1 MLKKLTVSNLAVVEK
16 AEAEFAPGLN
26 VLTGETGAGKSVLMG
41 ALGLVLGGRAD
52 ASVVRDGAKEAEVE
66 AIFEVEGKGGGGER
80 VSIRRTVTREGRSR
94 AWVNDESVSVA
105 ELKELGRTLVDIHG
119 PTANQKLMEEAF
131 QRETLDS
138 YAEFNFV
145 KNGKAISESGE
156 SVKRRYGSAFSELA
170 GLKDQ
175 ASSLMSATGEEE
187 IDLLRFQ
194 VSELEEAGLSEE
206 DETIAERHAAA
217 AHAEDIV
224 ENANAITEA
233 LGGDQSAA
241 EILIQL
247 QPRFR
252 EIAKHLPSAAEWA
265 AEAEE
270 LTLKVQ
276 ELSRTVADAASK
288 MDVGEEDLE
297 ELDKRLTM
305 VNRLKRKYLT
315 VKSLSACADNGFVI
329 GSTDQPANRPNE
341 VEQLLAVLANKKAKL
356 DALEHREERLAE
368 LEAKI
373 AVADRAVRAA
383 GAELTKL
390 RTAAAEKLSS
400 SVTKE
405 LRDLGFLQAKFF
417 VALEPI
423 EPEAH
428 GMDRVVYM
436 FEPNPGEAAR
446 PLAAIAS
453 SGEIA
458 RVMLAI
464 KCVEKFQVSGF
475 RCQVSGFG
483 TNDERMAANLKLETC
498 NLKPTLVFDEIDAN
512 IGGEVGKIVGE
523 KMRAVARRHQ
533 VIAITHLP
541 QSAVYGDRH
550 LVVSKTVSG
559 GRTRTRISE
568 VEGEDRVSEVA
579 RMLGGE
585 KLTTVVRKHA
595 EELLQ
600 LPR

>member
-41 ALGLVLGGRAD
+41 ALGLVLGERAD

-66 AIFEVEGKGGGGER
+66 ADFGETL
-80 VSIRRTVTREGRSR
+80 IRRTVTREGRSR
-94 AWVNDESVSVA
+94 AWVNDESVSVS
-105 ELKELGRTLVDIHG
+105 ELKELGRALVDIHG
-119 PTANQKLMEEAF
+119 PTANQKLMEEPF
-131 QRETLDS
+131 QRETLDA
-138 YAEFNFV
+138 YAGFQGFKV
-145 KNGKAISESGE
+145 SGFQVVE
-156 SVKRRYGSAFSELA
+156 RYQSAFSELST
-170 GLKDQ
+170 LNSELSTLN
-175 ASSLMSATGEEE
+175 SSDGEDEL
-187 IDLLRFQ
+187 DMLRFQ
-194 VSELEEAGLSEE
+194 VNELEEAELTED
-206 DETIAERHAAA
+206 DETIADRHAAA
-217 AHAEDIV
+217 AHAEEIV

-252 EIAKHLPSAAEWA
+252 EMAKHLPSAAGWA
-265 AEAEE
+265 DEAEE
-270 LTLKVQ
+270 LTVKVQ

-288 MDVGEEDLE
+288 LDVGDEDLE
-297 ELDKRLTM
+297 ELDKRLTL
-305 VNRLKRKYLT
+305 VNKLLRKYAKGIGDQGSGIKVLLK
-315 VKSLSACADNGFVI
+315 VLS
-329 GSTDQPANRPNE
+329 E
-341 VEQLLAVLANKKAKL
+341 KKAKL
-356 DALEHREERLAE
+356 DALEHREERIEE
-368 LEAKI
+368 LKAKI
-373 AVADRAVRAA
+373 AVVDKTVRTA

-390 RTAAAEKLSS
+390 RTAAAEKLSA

-405 LRDLGFLQAKFF
+405 LKDLGFLQAKFF

-423 EPEAH
+423 EPEAY

-436 FEPNPGEAAR
+436 FEPNPGETAR

-458 RVMLAI
+458 RVMLAL
-464 KCVEKFQVSGF
+464 KCVVPGCEVAKLRGDGRNSATPQP
-475 RCQVSGFG
+475 R
-483 TNDERMAANLKLETC
+483 NLATSQL
-498 NLKPTLVFDEIDAN
+498 TLVFDEIDAN

-523 KMRAVARRHQ
+523 KMKVVAKSHQ

-550 LVVSKTVSG
+550 LVVSKAVSG

-568 VEGEDRVSEVA
+568 VEGEDRISEVA

>member
-1 MLKKLTVSNLAVVEK
+1 MLHRLTVSNLAVVEK

-41 ALGLVLGGRAD
+41 ALELVLGGRAD

-66 AIFEVEGKGGGGER
+66 ADFGDKV
-80 VSIRRTVTREGRSR
+80 VRRTVTREGRSR

-105 ELKELGRTLVDIHG
+105 ELRELGRSLVDIHG
-119 PTANQKLMEEAF
+119 PTANQKLMEETF
-131 QRETLDS
+131 QRETLDA
-138 YAEFNFV
+138 Y
-145 KNGKAISESGE
+145 
-156 SVKRRYGSAFSELA
+156 A
-170 GLKDQ
+170 GLKGCTVEELKGFKVSGVQGFRVFADYQ
-175 ASSLMSATGEEE
+175 SAYAELSDLKSQVSRLMSSGGE
-187 IDLLRFQ
+187 DVDFLRFQ
-194 VSELEEAGLSEE
+194 VNELEEAGLTEE
-206 DETIAERHAAA
+206 DGTIAERHAAA
-217 AHAEDIV
+217 AHAGEIV
-224 ENANAITEA
+224 ESANAITEA
-233 LGGDQSAA
+233 LGGDQSVA
-241 EILIQL
+241 EILIRL

-252 EIAKHLPSAAEWA
+252 EMAKHLPSAAEWA

-288 MDVGEEDLE
+288 LDVGDEDLE
-297 ELDKRLTM
+297 DLDRRLTL
-305 VNRLKRKYLT
+305 VSKLLRKYRASNVSGLL
-315 VKSLSACADNGFVI
+315 SLFS
-329 GSTDQPANRPNE
+329 E
-341 VEQLLAVLANKKAKL
+341 KKAKL
-356 DALEHREERLAE
+356 EALEHREERIEE
-368 LEAKI
+368 LRAKI
-373 AVADRAVRAA
+373 AVADRQVRKA
-383 GAELTKL
+383 GTELTKL
-390 RTAAAEKLSS
+390 RASAAERISKA
-400 SVTKE
+400 VTKE

-417 VALEPI
+417 VALGPI

-436 FEPNPGEAAR
+436 FEPNPGEQAR

-464 KCVEKFQVSGF
+464 KCVEKVRSCEVEKLRGGLGRLTSQPL
-475 RCQVSGFG
+475 
-483 TNDERMAANLKLETC
+483 NLSTSQL
-498 NLKPTLVFDEIDAN
+498 TLVFDEIDAN

-523 KMRAVARRHQ
+523 KMKTVARSHQ

-550 LVVSKTVSG
+550 LVVSKQVSG

-568 VEGEDRVSEVA
+568 VDGEDRVSEVA

-585 KLTTVVRKHA
+585 KLTSVVRKHA

-600 LPR
+600 LSR

>member
-1 MLKKLTVSNLAVVEK
+1 MLHRLTVSNLAVVEK

-105 ELKELGRTLVDIHG
+105 ELKELGQKLVDIHG

-138 YAEFNFV
+138 YADFDSV
-145 KNGKAISESGE
+145 KKGRSISESGE
-156 SVKRRYGSAFSELA
+156 SVKRRYDSAFSELTD
-170 GLKDQ
+170 LKSQ
-175 ASSLMSATGEEE
+175 VSRLMSFAGEDEL
-187 IDLLRFQ
+187 DMLRFQ
-194 VSELEEAGLSEE
+194 VNELEEAGLSED

-276 ELSRTVADAASK
+276 ELSRTVADAVSK

-297 ELDKRLTM
+297 ELDKRLTL
-305 VNRLKRKYLT
+305 VNKLLRKYRASDVSGL
-315 VKSLSACADNGFVI
+315 KSS
-329 GSTDQPANRPNE
+329 
-341 VEQLLAVLANKKAKL
+341 LAAKKAKL
-356 DALEHREERLAE
+356 DALEHREERIAE
-368 LEAKI
+368 LNAKI
-373 AVADRAVRAA
+373 AVADKAVRKA

-390 RTAAAEKLSS
+390 RTAAAEKLST

-458 RVMLAI
+458 RVMLA
-464 KCVEKFQVSGF
+464 
-475 RCQVSGFG
+475 
-483 TNDERMAANLKLETC
+483 LKACTS
-498 NLKPTLVFDEIDAN
+498 KTSQTSQTLVFDEIDAN

>member
-1 MLKKLTVSNLAVVEK
+1 MLKRLTVSNLAVVEK

-41 ALGLVLGGRAD
+41 ALDLVLGGRAD
-52 ASVVRDGAKEAEVE
+52 SSIVRDGAKEAEVE
-66 AIFEVEGKGGGGER
+66 ADFGET
-80 VSIRRTVTREGRSR
+80 VVRRTVTREGRSR
-94 AWVNDESVSVA
+94 AWINDESVSIS

-119 PTANQKLMEEAF
+119 PTANQRLMEEAF
-131 QRETLDS
+131 QRETLD
-138 YAEFNFV
+138 AFGGFQV
-145 KNGKAISESGE
+145 PGSGFQVVE
-156 SVKRRYGSAFSELA
+156 RYQSAFSELSD
-170 GLKDQ
+170 LRSQ
-175 ASSLMSATGEEE
+175 VSSLTSSGGEDEL
-187 IDLLRFQ
+187 DMLRFQ
-194 VSELEEAGLSEE
+194 VNELEEAGLTED

-217 AHAEDIV
+217 AHAGEIV

-252 EIAKHLPSAAEWA
+252 EMAKHLPSAADWA
-265 AEAEE
+265 TEAEE
-270 LTLKVQ
+270 LTVKVQ
-276 ELSRTVADAASK
+276 ELSRTVADAASRID
-288 MDVGEEDLE
+288 MGEEDLE
-297 ELDKRLTM
+297 ELDRRLTL
-305 VNRLKRKYLT
+305 VNKLLRKYHVSQVSGLM
-315 VKSLSACADNGFVI
+315 SLLES
-329 GSTDQPANRPNE
+329 
-341 VEQLLAVLANKKAKL
+341 KKAKL
-356 DALEHREERLAE
+356 EGLEHREERLAE

-383 GAELTKL
+383 GAELTKQ
-390 RTAAAEKLSS
+390 RTAAAKRLSNA
-400 SVTKE
+400 VTDE

-423 EPEAH
+423 EPEMH

-446 PLAAIAS
+446 PLADIAS

-458 RVMLAI
+458 RVMLA
-464 KCVEKFQVSGF
+464 
-475 RCQVSGFG
+475 
-483 TNDERMAANLKLETC
+483 LKACTSQTSQTSQ
-498 NLKPTLVFDEIDAN
+498 TLVFDEIDAN

-523 KMRAVARRHQ
+523 KMKAVAKSHQ

-550 LVVSKTVSG
+550 LVVSKAVSG
-559 GRTRTRISE
+559 GRTRTRISQ
-568 VEGEDRVSEVA
+568 VEGEDRVSEIA

-595 EELLQ
+595 QELLQ
-600 LPR
+600 LSR

>member
-1 MLKKLTVSNLAVVEK
+1 M
-16 AEAEFAPGLN
+16 
-26 VLTGETGAGKSVLMG
+26 
-41 ALGLVLGGRAD
+41 
-52 ASVVRDGAKEAEVE
+52 
-66 AIFEVEGKGGGGER
+66 
-80 VSIRRTVTREGRSR
+80 TREGRSR

-105 ELKELGRTLVDIHG
+105 ELKELGQKLVDIHG

-138 YAEFNFV
+138 YADSNFV
-145 KNGKAISESGE
+145 RNGKAISESGE
-156 SVKRRYGSAFSELA
+156 SVKRRYDSAFSVLT
-170 GLKDQ
+170 GLKSQVSCLTSFD
-175 ASSLMSATGEEE
+175 GEDEL
-187 IDLLRFQ
+187 DMLRFQ
-194 VSELEEAGLSEE
+194 VNELEEAELSED

-270 LTLKVQ
+270 LTVKVQ

-288 MDVGEEDLE
+288 MDVGDEDFE
-297 ELDKRLTM
+297 SLDARLTL
-305 VNRLKRKYLT
+305 VNKLLRKYRVSDVSSL
-315 VKSLSACADNGFVI
+315 KSS
-329 GSTDQPANRPNE
+329 
-341 VEQLLAVLANKKAKL
+341 LAAKKAKL
-356 DALEHREERLAE
+356 DALEHREERIAE
-368 LEAKI
+368 LNAKI
-373 AVADRAVRAA
+373 AVANKAVRKV
-383 GAELTKL
+383 GAELTRL
-390 RTAAAEKLSS
+390 RTAAAEKLSGA
-400 SVTKE
+400 VTKE

-417 VALEPI
+417 VAVEPI

-458 RVMLAI
+458 RVMLAL
-464 KCVEKFQVSGF
+464 KVAGM
-475 RCQVSGFG
+475 R
-483 TNDERMAANLKLETC
+483 DEGRGKREEI
-498 NLKPTLVFDEIDAN
+498 TLVFDEIDAN

-550 LVVSKTVSG
+550 LVVSKAVSG

>member
-1 MLKKLTVSNLAVVEK
+1 MLHRLTVSNLAVVEK

-66 AIFEVEGKGGGGER
+66 ADFGATV
-80 VSIRRTVTREGRSR
+80 IRRTVTREGRSR

-105 ELKELGRTLVDIHG
+105 ELKELGQKLVDIHG

-131 QRETLDS
+131 QRETLDAS
-138 YAEFNFV
+138 
-145 KNGKAISESGE
+145 ISESGE
-156 SVKRRYGSAFSELA
+156 SVKRRYDSAFSELSD
-170 GLKDQ
+170 LKSQ
-175 ASSLMSATGEEE
+175 VSSLASSDGEDVEF
-187 IDLLRFQ
+187 LRFQ
-194 VSELEEAGLSEE
+194 VNELEEAGLSED

-217 AHAEDIV
+217 AHAGEIV

-252 EIAKHLPSAAEWA
+252 EMAKHLPSAADWA
-265 AEAEE
+265 TEAEE
-270 LTLKVQ
+270 LTVKVQ
-276 ELSRTVADAASK
+276 ELSRTVADAASRI
-288 MDVGEEDLE
+288 DVGDEDLE
-297 ELDKRLTM
+297 SLDARLTLI
-305 VNRLKRKYLT
+305 NRLLRKYRVSDVSSL
-315 VKSLSACADNGFVI
+315 KSSLED
-329 GSTDQPANRPNE
+329 
-341 VEQLLAVLANKKAKL
+341 KKAKL
-356 DALEHREERLAE
+356 DALEHREERIAE
-368 LEAKI
+368 LNEKI
-373 AVADRAVRAA
+373 VIADKQVRKA

-390 RTAAAEKLSS
+390 RKSAAEKLSA

-423 EPEAH
+423 EPEMH

-446 PLAAIAS
+446 PLADIAS

-458 RVMLAI
+458 RVMLAL
-464 KCVEKFQVSGF
+464 KCVVPGAGS
-475 RCQVSGFG
+475 
-483 TNDERMAANLKLETC
+483 
-498 NLKPTLVFDEIDAN
+498 TLVFDEIDAN
-512 IGGEVGKIVGE
+512 IGGEVGRIVGE
-523 KMRAVARRHQ
+523 KMKAVAKSHQ

-550 LVVSKTVSG
+550 LVVSKAVSG
-559 GRTRTRISE
+559 GRTRTRISQ
-568 VEGEDRVSEVA
+568 VEGEDRVSEIA

-600 LPR
+600 LSR

>member
-1 MLKKLTVSNLAVVEK
+1 M
-16 AEAEFAPGLN
+16 
-26 VLTGETGAGKSVLMG
+26 LTGETGAGKSVLMG

-66 AIFEVEGKGGGGER
+66 ADFGET
-80 VSIRRTVTREGRSR
+80 VIRRTVTREGRSR
-94 AWVNDESVSVA
+94 AWVNDESVTVA
-105 ELKELGRTLVDIHG
+105 ELKELGQSLVDIHG

-131 QRETLDS
+131 QRETLDA
-138 YAEFNFV
+138 YADSNFV
-145 KNGKAISESGE
+145 KKGKSISESGE
-156 SVKRRYGSAFSELA
+156 SVKRRYDSAFSELTD
-170 GLKDQ
+170 LKSQ
-175 ASSLMSATGEEE
+175 VSSLMSSAGEDEL
-187 IDLLRFQ
+187 DMLRFQ
-194 VSELEEAGLSEE
+194 VGELENAELTEE

-217 AHAEDIV
+217 AHAEEIV
-224 ENANAITEA
+224 ENANAVTEA

-241 EILIQL
+241 EILIRL

-252 EIAKHLPSAAEWA
+252 EMAKHLPAAEGWA

-270 LTLKVQ
+270 LTVKVQ

-288 MDVGEEDLE
+288 LDVGEEDLE
-297 ELDKRLTM
+297 SLDARLTL
-305 VNRLKRKYLT
+305 VNRLLRKYRVSDVSGL
-315 VKSLSACADNGFVI
+315 KSSLE
-329 GSTDQPANRPNE
+329 T
-341 VEQLLAVLANKKAKL
+341 KKARL
-356 DALEHREERLAE
+356 DALEHREERIAE

-373 AVADRAVRAA
+373 AVADRQVRKA

-390 RTAAAEKLSS
+390 RKGAAEKLSAV
-400 SVTKE
+400 VTKE

-417 VALEPI
+417 VVLEPI
-423 EPEAH
+423 EPEPY

-436 FEPNPGEAAR
+436 FEPNPGEQAR

-464 KCVEKFQVSGF
+464 KVAGLQGLKVSKFES
-475 RCQVSGFG
+475 
-483 TNDERMAANLKLETC
+483 LKVPADSQT
-498 NLKPTLVFDEIDAN
+498 LKPSNLQTLVFDEIDAN

-523 KMRAVARRHQ
+523 KMKAVAKGHQ

-550 LVVSKTVSG
+550 LVVSKQVSG

>member
-1 MLKKLTVSNLAVVEK
+1 MSRMLKKLTVSNLAVVEK

-41 ALGLVLGGRAD
+41 ALELVLGGRAD

-66 AIFEVEGKGGGGER
+66 ADFGET
-80 VSIRRTVTREGRSR
+80 VVRRTVTHEGRSR
-94 AWVNDESVSVA
+94 AWVNDESVSVS
-105 ELKELGRTLVDIHG
+105 ELRELGRTLVDIHG

-131 QRETLDS
+131 QRETLDA
-138 YAEFNFV
+138 Y
-145 KNGKAISESGE
+145 
-156 SVKRRYGSAFSELA
+156 A
-170 GLKDQ
+170 GLRGCGVAGLRGYQ
-175 ASSLMSATGEEE
+175 AAFAEWSDLQSQVSSLMSSESEDE
-187 IDLLRFQ
+187 LDMLRFQ
-194 VSELEEAGLSEE
+194 VNELEEAGLSED

-217 AHAEDIV
+217 AHAEEIV

-252 EIAKHLPSAAEWA
+252 EMAKHLPSAAEWA

-270 LTLKVQ
+270 LTVKVQ

-288 MDVGEEDLE
+288 LDVGDEDLE
-297 ELDKRLTM
+297 ELDRRLTL
-305 VNRLKRKYLT
+305 VNKLKRKYLT
-315 VKSLSACADNGFVI
+315 TKSLSACADNGFVI
-329 GSTDQPANRPNE
+329 GSTDQPTNRPSE
-341 VEQLLAVLANKKAKL
+341 VGQLLAVLANKKAKL
-356 DALEHREERLAE
+356 DALEHREERIEE
-368 LEAKI
+368 LKAKI
-373 AVADRAVRAA
+373 AVADKAVRKA

-390 RTAAAEKLSS
+390 RKSAAERLSAA
-400 SVTKE
+400 VTKE
-405 LRDLGFLQAKFF
+405 LKDLGFLQAKFF

-423 EPEAH
+423 EPEPY

-436 FEPNPGEAAR
+436 FEPNPGEQAR

-464 KCVEKFQVSGF
+464 KVAGCGSRVAGGMRNSQLATRNS
-475 RCQVSGFG
+475 Q
-483 TNDERMAANLKLETC
+483 
-498 NLKPTLVFDEIDAN
+498 PTLVFDEIDAN

-523 KMRAVARRHQ
+523 KMKAVAKSHQ

-550 LVVSKTVSG
+550 LVVSKVVSG

-568 VEGEDRVSEVA
+568 VEGEDRISEVA